1 MRHRITVFIDGQID
15 ASVGKTKLFHALKHF
30 NDPSWVS
37 EDNYSPSPLMDF
49 GTWELL
55 MARSLKD
62 KATGARE
69 TNKHELIVLFLG
81 TFS

>member
-15 ASVGKTKLFHALKHF
+15 VAVGKTKLFHALKHF

-37 EDNYSPSPLMDF
+37 EDNYRPSPLMEF

-55 MARSLKD
+55 MARSLND

-81 TFS
+81 TFT